1 MKLSQVA
8 KSLECRLEGDP
19 DVEING
25 VAGIEGAEPGKLT
38 FLANRRY
45 APLLKS
51 TRASAVFIE
60 ERVVLNR
67 EEGAPSLAALRTGN
81 PYLAFA
87 KALDFFYQSPRYTP
101 GVHPTAVI
109 AATARIGDGVHIG
122 PYCFVDEQVELGRG
136 SVLHSFVSIYQGAKI
151 GDEFFAHAH
160 VSVRENCRV
169 GNRVILQNGVVIGS
183 DGFGFAKQ
191 KDGTWYK
198 IAQSGPAIIEDDVE
212 IQANSTVNRA
222 TIGETRIRRGAKL
235 DDLVLVGHASKVGA
249 NTLLC
254 GQVGLAGSTNVGDNC
269 IFAGQSASSGHLTVG
284 NGAIVTAQSGLPG
297 DVEPGAIRS
306 GSPAIDNRLWLKVTA
321 AINRLP
327 ELQKRVN
334 QLERELS
341 ELKSATPGSFA
352 SET

>member
-1 MKLSQVA
+1 MKLSEVA
-8 KSLECRLEGDP
+8 SQLGCRLEGDG
-19 DVEING
+19 DVEIRG
-25 VAGIEGAEPGKLT
+25 VAGIEGAASGELT

-51 TRASAVFIE
+51 TRATAVFIE
-60 ERVVLNR
+60 ERVVLHR
-67 EEGAPSLAALRTGN
+67 EEGAPPLAALRTGN

-87 KALDFFYQSPRYTP
+87 KAMEFFYQSPRYEP
-101 GVHPTAVI
+101 GIHPTAVI
-109 AATARIGDGVHIG
+109 AASARIGDGVHIG
-122 PYCFVDEQVELGRG
+122 PYCFVEEHVELGRG

-151 GDEFFAHAH
+151 GEEFFAHAH
-160 VSVRENCRV
+160 VSVRENCRI

-198 IAQSGPAIIEDDVE
+198 IAQSGPAVIEDDVE

-269 IFAGQSASSGHLTVG
+269 IFAGQSASSGHLSVG

-334 QLERELS
+334 QLERELD
-341 ELKSATPGSFA
+341 ELKSAAPGSFA

>member
-1 MKLSQVA
+1 MVMKLSELA
-8 KSLECRLEGDP
+8 GKLACRLEGDA
-19 DVEING
+19 DVEIRG
-25 VAGIEGAEPGKLT
+25 VAGIDAAGPGELT

-51 TRASAVFIE
+51 TRASAVFLE
-60 ERVVLNR
+60 ERVALNR
-67 EEGAPSLAALRTGN
+67 EAGAPPLAALRTAN

-87 KALDFFYQSPRYTP
+87 KALDFFYEPPRYQP
-101 GVHPTAVI
+101 GIHPTAVI
-109 AATARIGDGVHIG
+109 AASARIGDGVHIG
-122 PYCFVDEQVELGRG
+122 PYCFIDERVELGSG
-136 SVLHSFVSIYQGAKI
+136 SVLHSFVSIYEGARI
-151 GDEFFAHAH
+151 GENFFAHAH
-160 VSVRENCRV
+160 VSVREHCRI
-169 GNRVILQNGVVIGS
+169 GDRVILQNGVVIGS

-191 KDGTWYK
+191 RDGTWYK
-198 IAQSGPAIIEDDVE
+198 IAQSGPAMIEDDVE

-284 NGAIVTAQSGLPG
+284 DGAIVTAQSGLPG
-297 DVEPGAIRS
+297 DVESGAIRS

-327 ELQKRVN
+327 DLQKRVN

-341 ELKSATPGSFA
+341 EWKSPRP
-352 SET
+352 

>member
-1 MKLSQVA
+1 MKLSEVA
-8 KSLECRLEGDP
+8 SKLGCRLEGDG
-19 DVEING
+19 DAEIRG
-25 VAGIEGAEPGKLT
+25 VAGIEVAASGELT

-45 APLLKS
+45 APQLKS

-67 EEGAPSLAALRTGN
+67 EEGAPPLAALRTGN

-87 KALDFFYQSPRYTP
+87 KAMEFFYQSPRYET
-101 GVHPTAVI
+101 GIHPTAVI
-109 AATARIGDGVHIG
+109 AASARIGEGVHIG
-122 PYCFVDEQVELGRG
+122 PYCFVGEHVELGRG

-151 GDEFFAHAH
+151 GEEFFAHAH
-160 VSVRENCRV
+160 VSVRENCRI

-235 DDLVLVGHASKVGA
+235 DAALR
-249 NTLLC
+249 T
-254 GQVGLAGSTNVGDNC
+254 
-269 IFAGQSASSGHLTVG
+269 SG
-284 NGAIVTAQSGLPG
+284 PG
-297 DVEPGAIRS
+297 GFYQCR
-306 GSPAIDNRLWLKVTA
+306 R
-321 AINRLP
+321 
-327 ELQKRVN
+327 
-334 QLERELS
+334 QLYFCRPIRELRPPFGWQRRHRHRPKRPAGRRRTRRDS
-341 ELKSATPGSFA
+341 LRFA
-352 SET
+352 SHR